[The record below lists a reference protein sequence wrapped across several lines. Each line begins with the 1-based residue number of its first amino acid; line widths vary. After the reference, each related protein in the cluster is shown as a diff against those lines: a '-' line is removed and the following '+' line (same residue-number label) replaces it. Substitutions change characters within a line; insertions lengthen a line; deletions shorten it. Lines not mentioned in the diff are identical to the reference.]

1 MAEDPFDP
9 ARRSIQKCFESQP
22 VVVIGSGASVPYG
35 LPGMGALGE
44 QLVRSIVPD
53 ESDKETWAAIC
64 KKLED
69 SNVLESVL
77 DELSPESP
85 LLRSIVQ
92 ETWTIINSCDCKAFE
107 AQATIEIGRLLAR
120 LAQTS
125 GRRVDVVTTNYD
137 RLVEYAAEG
146 RGLSWFDGFGPG
158 YRRSPWTDGLPVIRR
173 SALSGVPAEKMVAI
187 WKVHGSL
194 DWFVDGSGRVFSI
207 PLRATLP
214 IDCAPCIVTPGRIK
228 YERTQYEPFRTVL
241 SEADAA
247 MKRAGGAFCVGY
259 GFNDRHVQEKLRA
272 RRDVP
277 TFSFVVVAMELTRS
291 AKEFLLDGK
300 CKNFVAI
307 EAVMEGD
314 GASRKPAEN
323 RCRVYTSE
331 NRVGMEIDRSIWYLN
346 GLFAEVL

>member
-44 QLVRSIVPD
+44 QLVKRIVP
-53 ESDKETWAAIC
+53 
-64 KKLED
+64 ED
-69 SNVLESVL
+69 SEKDIWAKICAKFSDSVGIESVL
-77 DELSPESP
+77 DELPPESP
-85 LLRSIVQ
+85 LLRKVIQ
-92 ETWTIINSCDCKAFE
+92 ETWKIVNSCDCKAFE
-107 AQATIEIGRLLAR
+107 DRVTVEIGRLLFR

-158 YRRSPWTDGLPVIRR
+158 YRRTPWTDGLPVIRR
-173 SALSGVPAEKMVAI
+173 SASSGVPAEKMVAI

-194 DWFVDGSGRVFSI
+194 DWFVDGSGHVFSI
-207 PLRATLP
+207 PLRTTLP
-214 IDCAPCIVTPGRIK
+214 NDCAPCIVTPGRIK

-277 TFSFVVVAMELTRS
+277 NFSFVVVAMELTAA

-300 CKNFVAI
+300 CKSFVAI
-307 EAVMEGD
+307 EAVMEGERET
-314 GASRKPAEN
+314 RKPAEN
-323 RCRVYTSE
+323 RCRVYTPES
-331 NRVGMEIDRSIWYLN
+331 RTGIEIERSIWYLN
-346 GLFAEVL
+346 ALFAEVL